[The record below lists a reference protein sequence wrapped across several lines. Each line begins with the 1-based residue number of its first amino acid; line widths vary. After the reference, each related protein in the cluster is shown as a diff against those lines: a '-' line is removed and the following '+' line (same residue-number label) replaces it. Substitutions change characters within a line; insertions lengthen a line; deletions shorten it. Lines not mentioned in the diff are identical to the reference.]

1 MPTPTIAK
9 KLSKTEQKRNLICM
23 SCQSAVPIDEA
34 HSNIGEIMR
43 ISGYTPVM
51 HITTSITWLCP
62 ACTAIA
68 VPHIK
73 ALVDLLKNDE
83 VYWGCL
89 PSILKDREKSDAG

>member
-68 VPHIK
+68 APHIK

-89 PSILKDREKSDAG
+89 PSILKDREKSDVG